1 MTCQHDCYNRKEIET
16 TKMTPLTSQRSYTT
30 EGAVKKKKTKKVEK
44 VIEEDTSLRNCKE
57 AGSLLAA
64 TFQMD

>member
-1 MTCQHDCYNRKEIET
+1 
-16 TKMTPLTSQRSYTT
+16 MTPLTSQRSYTT
-30 EGAVKKKKTKKVEK
+30 EGAVKKKKTKKAEK

-64 TFQMD
+64 TF